1 MKFSTIQPGDSRI
14 AGIARRAAPALLA
27 LLIAGCAGPPV
38 LERQVLG
45 YDDVTS
51 RLDQKLLLVNIAR
64 ADNGKPVHF
73 TTTSTIAATFNWTST
88 LGAGAE
94 WHRNT
99 PDNFLGLNIGTGV
112 SENPTFSIHPLSG
125 KAFTERVLTPFKDKS
140 FEFLV
145 FQGGAIDRVMRL
157 LASGIEVQKADGS
170 FVRFI
175 ANDPALPQEYTEFRR
190 IATHLRWLND
200 SRKLF
205 VRTLVFEEPLAPDL
219 KAQPSAAD
227 IINADKEGLQWRRN
241 ADGSFRLV
249 RLQAGR
255 VVVMNVDPMSL
266 DNQARYELNE
276 RIKRNPGGFVFL
288 DVRPDGPGGNF
299 PIRGA
304 IKLRS
309 MLQMLAFVASGARA
323 VPEFDVAPDPRT
335 GAVSENPRS
344 ALHIDISEVPPAT
357 TIASVEFEGRAYSVG
372 NTTWDRANFATL
384 GDLFQ
389 TAVGDIKGVDLPI
402 TISKRR

>member
-372 NTTWDRANFATL
+372 NTTWNRTNFATL

-402 TISKRR
+402 TISK

>member
-299 PIRGA
+299 PLPGA
-304 IKLRS
+304 VKLRS
-309 MLQMLAFVASGARA
+309 MVQVLAFTEHGVALGELTLVLRLLAGPLQMTDWARYR
-323 VPEFDVAPDPRT
+323 EQD
-335 GAVSENPRS
+335 E
-344 ALHIDISEVPPAT
+344 ALEVLMREARP
-357 TIASVEFEGRAYSVG
+357 
-372 NTTWDRANFATL
+372 
-384 GDLFQ
+384 
-389 TAVGDIKGVDLPI
+389 
-402 TISKRR
+402 

>member
-219 KAQPSAAD
+219 KARPSAAD

-402 TISKRR
+402 TISK

>member
-175 ANDPALPQEYTEFRR
+175 ANDPALPQEYTGFRR

-219 KAQPSAAD
+219 KARPSAAD

-402 TISKRR
+402 TISK

>member
-384 GDLFQ
+384 GYLFQ

-402 TISKRR
+402 TISK

>member
-205 VRTLVFEEPLAPDL
+205 VRALVFEEPLAPDL

-402 TISKRR
+402 TISK

>member
-255 VVVMNVDPMSL
+255 VVVMIVDPMSL

-402 TISKRR
+402 TISK

>member
-1 MKFSTIQPGDSRI
+1 MKSSTIQPGDSRI

-402 TISKRR
+402 TISK

>member
-276 RIKRNPGGFVFL
+276 SIKRTPGGFVFL

-402 TISKRR
+402 TISK

>member
-205 VRTLVFEEPLAPDL
+205 VRALVFEEPLAPDL
-219 KAQPSAAD
+219 KARPSAAD

-402 TISKRR
+402 TISK

>member
-1 MKFSTIQPGDSRI
+1 MKSSTIQPGDSRI

-276 RIKRNPGGFVFL
+276 RIERNPGGFVFL

-402 TISKRR
+402 TISK

>member
-357 TIASVEFEGRAYSVG
+357 TIASVDFEGRAYSVG
-372 NTTWDRANFATL
+372 NTNWDRANFATL
-384 GDLFQ
+384 GNLFQ
-389 TAVGDIKGVDLPI
+389 TAVGDVKGVDLPI
-402 TISKRR
+402 TISK

>member
-1 MKFSTIQPGDSRI
+1 MNFSAIQSCELRVSRI
-14 AGIARRAAPALLA
+14 VRRAAPALLA

-51 RLDQKLLLVNIAR
+51 RLDQKLLLLNIAR
-64 ADNGKPVHF
+64 ADNGRPVHF

-88 LGAGAE
+88 LGAGTE

-99 PDNFLGLNIGTGV
+99 PDSFLGLSIGTGV

-125 KAFTERVLTPFKDKS
+125 QAFTERVLTPFKDKS

-157 LASGIEVQKADGS
+157 LASGIEGQNADGS
-170 FVRFI
+170 FARFI

-200 SRKLF
+200 DRKLF
-205 VRTLVFEEPLAPDL
+205 VRTLVFEEPIAPDI
-219 KAQPSAAD
+219 KAQPSPAD
-227 IINADKEGLQWRRN
+227 IINANKEGLQWRRN
-241 ADGSFRLV
+241 ADGSYRLV

-266 DNQARYELNE
+266 SNQARHELNE

-309 MLQMLAFVASGARA
+309 MLQMLAFVANGARA
-323 VPEFDVAPDPRT
+323 VPEFDVAADPRT

-344 ALHIDISEVPPAT
+344 TLQIDISEAPAAA
-357 TIASVEFEGRAYSVG
+357 TIASVDFEGRAYSVG

-402 TISKRR
+402 TISK